1 MPGRHEGV
9 CCCYGV
15 RLRGRAVVEMVV
27 CFSPG
32 ALPVVLFVVFVSS
45 CNIQGGA
52 PGRHERVAAT
62 LRGRGEQLSSM

>member
-1 MPGRHEGV
+1 M
-9 CCCYGV
+9 
-15 RLRGRAVVEMVV
+15 RGRAVVEMVV

-52 PGRHERVAAT
+52 PGRHVRVAAT
-62 LRGRGEQLSSM
+62 LRGRDTSCGSV